1 MGKKGFAEGCF
12 SQGFFPQ
19 KKGFYLSMEAILSMV
34 LLVSLLAFPLPQQSS
49 YLNDLHVFKKENDLL
64 LLWQQQGSSLN
75 LEQMQR
81 DFQFAFPGLSGKIVF
96 DGIEKPVGTGKNESI
111 ASEIAFFDGLMQRH
125 EIKLVVFKQ
134 NSN

>member
-1 MGKKGFAEGCF
+1 MRSKGFY
-12 SQGFFPQ
+12 SKGFLAGRACG
-19 KKGFYLSMEAILSMV
+19 KKGFYLSMEAILSMA

-64 LLWQQQGSSLN
+64 SLWQMQGNTLN
-75 LEQMQR
+75 AEQMQG
-81 DFQFAFPGLSGKIVF
+81 DFRFAFPGVDGKIVL
-96 DGIEKPVGTGKNESI
+96 DGIETTMGESGKAGI
-111 ASEIAFFDGLMQRH
+111 ASEIVFFDGLMQRH